1 MPAMAQYV
9 GTTAPLF
16 PTLIVPLFPNSSV
29 IPFSARPSTRS
40 APRPATPPPAAP
52 VLATAPAQV
61 AANATDLA
69 THFAPADRTRMQ
81 ATYVQTFATFK
92 QFERKL
98 GLTDNEV
105 ANGISAYI
113 AGNYMILHG
122 VDLPDP
128 VFLKLVSQV
137 RRGLQQNA
145 GLQKVPAAQRRKLYE
160 QTAMVGMFMA
170 VAQLSRKTTAEDPAA
185 IRNLQGSARANL
197 ALALGKSAE
206 TLRID
211 GQGMHF

>member
-1 MPAMAQYV
+1 
-9 GTTAPLF
+9 
-16 PTLIVPLFPNSSV
+16 
-29 IPFSARPSTRS
+29 
-40 APRPATPPPAAP
+40 
-52 VLATAPAQV
+52 
-61 AANATDLA
+61 
-69 THFAPADRTRMQ
+69 MQ
-81 ATYVQTFATFK
+81 ATYVQAFGTFK

-170 VAQLSRKTTAEDPAA
+170 IAQLSRKTTAEDPAA
-185 IRNLQGSARANL
+185 IRNLQDSARANL